1 MYIECGD
8 HFQDGVNIMFT
19 GDRLIQEQVPI
30 EYNTVAAKSYGT
42 IIGEKM
48 AGLKSS
54 IAIGLKS
61 CFREWLRIIT
71 S

>member
-1 MYIECGD
+1 MHIIYIYIYSGGQKLRD
-8 HFQDGVNIMFT
+8 D
-19 GDRLIQEQVPI
+19 
-30 EYNTVAAKSYGT
+30 

-71 S
+71 P